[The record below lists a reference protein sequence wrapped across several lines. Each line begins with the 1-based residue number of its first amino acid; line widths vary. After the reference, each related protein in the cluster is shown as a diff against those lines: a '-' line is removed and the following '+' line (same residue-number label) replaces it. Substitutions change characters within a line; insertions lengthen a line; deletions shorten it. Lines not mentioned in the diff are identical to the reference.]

1 MDANEELTE
10 SLRNESPERIQ
21 YDYIKSQY
29 FRTVHA
35 EGIWGGITPRLGI
48 HMDFWSERPSI
59 PKHVAHEITS
69 AGLIGKEILSET
81 INRSTI
87 IREVEVGVTVDLGT
101 AKQIIEWLQQRVD
114 IIESALS
121 QQQDINKSGD

>member
-10 SLRNESPERIQ
+10 SIKDESPERIQ

-35 EGIWGGITPRLGI
+35 EGVWGGITPRLGI

-69 AGLIGKEILSET
+69 DGLLGREILSET
-81 INRSTI
+81 INRSAI
-87 IREVEVGVTVDLGT
+87 IREVEVGVTMDLGT
-101 AKQIIEWLQQRVD
+101 AKLIIDWLQQRVD
-114 IIESALS
+114 TIESALS
-121 QQQDINKSGD
+121 QQQGISK